1 MNKESLNSVYDIL
14 VLLSGPEPQRTLLEE
29 KLRTELDSFN
39 GKVLFVKGIVDDH
52 QVRVEEGQFTIYNF
66 METKDLENTINQS
79 KLVIARSGYSTIM
92 DLAKLRKKAF
102 FIPTPG
108 QYEQEYLAS
117 YLQDL
122 KLAPYCKQEYF
133 NNKKLEEVSYYKGLI
148 NVENKVDFSELFSLF
163 KSKRKFTTNA

>member
-1 MNKESLNSVYDIL
+1 MKKESLNSVYDIM
-14 VLLSGPEPQRTLLEE
+14 VLLSGPEPQRTLLED
-29 KLRTELDSFN
+29 KLMKELNSFD
-39 GKVLFVKGIVDDH
+39 GKILFVKGVVDDH
-52 QVRVEEGQFTIYNF
+52 QVLNEEGQFTICNF
-66 METKDLENTINQS
+66 METKDLEKTINQS

-122 KLAPYCKQEYF
+122 KLAPYCKQEDF

-148 NVENKVDFSELFSLF
+148 NVGNKVDFKELFSLF
-163 KSKRKFTTNA
+163 